1 MDGSK
6 KPKGVYSV
14 QDSNEAS
21 CSNVSLD
28 TDTQVLESLHQKQ
41 KLSCSCMDSHPLFS
55 HNRKNAQFP
64 CPAKKSMLRL
74 IYNLIVLGLITPF
87 CLVKKLFCVISSG
100 SCTQKIVALV
110 TLFLLPFGAAY
121 LGLLDGNWLSGD
133 EWKGCSI
140 CDLIQGGTKDL
151 KSLKKANHILQS
163 KALEIQFLKEQ
174 KQKLQMQLQDLKL
187 TMNNIVYNTVSQ
199 ILEGY
204 ASKGIRRWSIEKN
217 LKKLEQ
223 KLDEDIVQMTDYA
236 LQSAG
241 ATIVQSRTTR
251 SYHYPDGNYS
261 WMSFIIFPFVKS
273 PDVILQ
279 PSYHLGNCWSFPG
292 SQAETV
298 IRLAK
303 EIIPSAVTIQHISKK
318 VSPTDKISSA
328 PKDFAIYG
336 LKAEEEKQ
344 GTFLGQ
350 FTYDMEGFLIQ
361 TFQLKNESSELMRYI
376 KLKVINNWGH
386 PKYTCIYRL
395 RVHGDPSSSKNSVDD
410 HANKR

>member
-1 MDGSK
+1 MDGNK
-6 KPKGVYSV
+6 KLSTGVYSI

-28 TDTQVLESLHQKQ
+28 TDTQVLESLRQKQ
-41 KLSCSCMDSHPLFS
+41 KLSCSCTDSHPLFS

-74 IYNLIVLGLITPF
+74 IYNLIVLSLITPF
-87 CLVKKLFCVISSG
+87 CLMKKLFCVISSG
-100 SCTQKIVALV
+100 SCTQKIIAWV
-110 TLFLLPFGAAY
+110 TLFLLLFGATY

-133 EWKGCSI
+133 EWKDCSI
-140 CDLIQGGTKDL
+140 CDLIQGGTKNL

-163 KALEIQFLKEQ
+163 KALEIQFPKEQ

-187 TMNNIVYNTVSQ
+187 TINNIVYNTVSQ

-204 ASKGIRRWSIEKN
+204 ASKGIRRWNIEII

-223 KLDEDIVQMTDYA
+223 KLDEDVVQMTDYA

-261 WMSFIIFPFVKS
+261 WMSLIIFPFVKP

-279 PSYHLGNCWSFPG
+279 
-292 SQAETV
+292 
-298 IRLAK
+298 
-303 EIIPSAVTIQHISKK
+303 
-318 VSPTDKISSA
+318 
-328 PKDFAIYG
+328 G